1 MALPN
6 VNITVNRSGLGLVS
20 FTNDGIMGI
29 VLDGEAVIGKL
40 ELNKPYVV
48 YSLSDAENIG
58 ITEDDN
64 AIAYKQVN
72 EFYKEA
78 GNGAK
83 LWLIVTD
90 NTLMSASVIGTANA
104 VRTMVETA
112 KGEISL
118 VGLTA
123 GNTQSNV
130 VVDGLNEDVFVALS
144 EAQILANEY
153 QSKIMPFSVL
163 VAGIGFSGDENTV
176 KDFATT
182 NYHRCSVLLAA
193 SEDDKVASVGQYLG
207 RLAAIPVQRKAS
219 RVKDGAL
226 FNLDGYLTDGLP
238 VSNRTGALNVLHDKH
253 YIVYRTFPGKS
264 GFYYSGDPTATANT
278 DDLCTIARN
287 RIIDKVLKITYNT
300 YVEELDDDVP
310 MTDDGKLAPAVVG
323 YLKSKIELQVNSQ
336 TVDEISNFTALI
348 DDNQN
353 ILSGMPLEI
362 ELQITP
368 KGYLSPI
375 NVKIGFINPFLKQ

>member
-1 MALPN
+1 MALPD

-29 VLDGEAVIGKL
+29 VLSGDAVADKL

-48 YSLSDAENIG
+48 YSLSDAEKIG
-58 ITEDDN
+58 ITKEDN
-64 AIAYKQVN
+64 ATAYKQVN

-78 GNGAK
+78 GNGSK
-83 LWLIVTD
+83 LWLIVSS
-90 NTLMSASVIGTANA
+90 NALMSESVSGTSNV
-104 VRTMVETA
+104 VRTMIEAA

-123 GNTQSNV
+123 GNAQSNV
-130 VVDGLNEDVFVALS
+130 VVDGLNEDVLVSIS
-144 EAQILANEY
+144 EAQTLAAEY

-163 VAGIGFSGDENTV
+163 VSGIGFSGDENTV

-182 NYHRCSVLLAA
+182 NYHRCSVILAA
-193 SEDDKVASVGQYLG
+193 SANDKIASVGQYLG

-226 FNLDGYLTDGLP
+226 FNLEGYLTDGLP
-238 VSNRTGALNVLHDKH
+238 VSDRTSALNVLHDKH

-264 GFYYSGDPTATANT
+264 GFFYSGDPTATANT
-278 DDLCTIARN
+278 DDLNIIARN
-287 RIIDKVLKITYNT
+287 RIIDKVLKITYKT
-300 YVEELDDDVP
+300 YIEDLDDDVP
-310 MTDDGKLAPAVVG
+310 MTDDGKLEAAVVG
-323 YLKSKIELQVNSQ
+323 YLKSKIELQVKSQ
-336 TVDEISNFTALI
+336 MIDEISNFSAII